1 MTIQTIPQGSV
12 IEYVGN
18 TLGRYQNEDMI
29 GMLAT
34 VLEDHSGKEDITIKV
49 TFGNGAVGV
58 MPRNIKVISTPEEDA
73 LPEVPNEELYTDKYG
88 DTILV
93 ERSNESGEDLLW
105 LTAKDKHGEAI
116 LEFTDRNAVLDLA
129 SHLMRIGLHM
139 NKEC

>member
-93 ERSNESGEDLLW
+93 ERSNEGGEDLLW